1 MAQRGG
7 INTQRG
13 GPISHRGGNRRSI
26 STAQQPDPAGRGYC
40 PNGGGFQQLPLQQQQ
55 NLPFQQPPFNTQQVT
70 PSAPLF
76 NRTDCPTSIQD
87 LWTYFC
93 GMHDEFQRL
102 RSDHNRL
109 QDDSVG
115 LQQEIYRLNGVIS
128 LQNAQI
134 SKLEANIDS
143 LDQYSRR
150 ENVCFT
156 NLLVDSAHTCEDQ
169 VINMCGELGVTVTSD
184 DFVATHPLP
193 SKKGKPSRYI
203 ARFKNRSTAQ
213 KVFQNRKMTKN
224 IDPEKKKTLFADASK
239 GVAVQPNI
247 TAKRAA
253 LMGQVKDAAEQFN
266 LDSFWVDPK
275 NCNVMLRVTAGGR
288 PSPILNTRDLMKC
301 APQFVPRDYLL
312 CADPHLNNNATAF
325 SP

>member
-1 MAQRGG
+1 M
-7 INTQRG
+7 
-13 GPISHRGGNRRSI
+13 PP
-26 STAQQPDPAGRGYC
+26 TA
-40 PNGGGFQQLPLQQQQ
+40 
-55 NLPFQQPPFNTQQVT
+55 PFNR
-70 PSAPLF
+70 S
-76 NRTDCPTSIQD
+76 DCPANIQD

-93 GMHDEFQRL
+93 GMNDELQRL
-102 RSDHNRL
+102 RSDYNRL
-109 QDDSVG
+109 QDDFIG
-115 LQQEIYRLNGVIS
+115 LQQENYRLNGLVT
-128 LQNAQI
+128 LQNTTIAQ
-134 SKLEANIDS
+134 LEANLDS

-156 NLLVDSAHTCEDQ
+156 NLLVDSSHTCEAQ
-169 VINMCGELGVTVTSD
+169 IIEMCGELGVTVTSE

-203 ARFKNRSTAQ
+203 ARFKNRATAQ

-224 IDPEKKKTLFADASK
+224 IDPQKKKTLFADPGK

-253 LMGQVKDAAEQFN
+253 LLGQVKDAAEKFN

-275 NCNVMLRVTAGGR
+275 NCNVMLRVKAAGR
-288 PSPILNTRDLMKC
+288 PSPILTTCDLLKC
-301 APQFVPRDYLL
+301 VPQFEPREYLL
-312 CADPHLNNNATAF
+312 CVNPYKSNNTPQF